1 MSLETELIV
10 HQSTVEALDASTS
23 PGIVCGGMDT
33 EWLTG
38 IWTLNDWVVEL
49 RMMLGITQGLIIHVL
64 DDQDRLPYYW
74 GWSPRTGYVEAV
86 HALPPDLPEP
96 IQTYPLLVQGQWAGM
111 LLLWEDTPPLTQ
123 ELPLLALSVQLTRLM
138 VQQQRMRLERMLLL
152 SSLSESPDSAQALM
166 QSVIALLNTHLP
178 LKGCFGILLDWQD
191 GNNPACYLGDLHRE
205 AAVIWHPLT
214 LQGRILGYLGAQSEN
229 WTEDVMEAL
238 GMLCQILSHRLAE
251 RLAHDAATAQSK
263 ALQVTLDQLQTAQL
277 QLIQS
282 EKLAVV
288 GQFVAGIAHEVNT
301 PLAAV
306 TSNNQLIQQLTAH
319 CTDLE
324 DIQPL
329 LELSANACERMRQT
343 VKNLKAFA
351 RLDHTE
357 EKTRVDV
364 WQSLL
369 DTLAI
374 LKGSIPPNV
383 RVELK
388 TPEELP
394 IWANGYAGLLNIVWM
409 NLLVNALH
417 AVERKPDGLLI
428 LRCWQDAEHVT
439 WVQVQDNGCGIP
451 AEIRHRI
458 FDPGFTTKGPGVGTG
473 LGLSLCLQ
481 MVQKHN
487 GELLVQSSPNK
498 GTCMTVRLPM
508 A

>member
-1 MSLETELIV
+1 MPEDTIL
-10 HQSTVEALDASTS
+10 HQSFEEDAPQEGFYS
-23 PGIVCGGMDT
+23 

-38 IWTLNDWVVEL
+38 VWTLGDWVVEL
-49 RMMLGITQGLIIHVL
+49 RTALNCQQGLVIHVL

-74 GWSPRTGYVEAV
+74 GWTPDYGYLEAT
-86 HALPPDLPEP
+86 HHLPPDLSDPL
-96 IQTYPLLVQGQWAGM
+96 QTYPLLVQGQWAGQ
-111 LLLWEDTPPLTQ
+111 LLLWDNIPQPRQ

-138 VQQQRMRLERMLLL
+138 VQQQRMRLERMLLI
-152 SSLSESPDSAQALM
+152 SSLSDTHTSAQSLM
-166 QSVIALLNTHLP
+166 QAVIDLLNTHLP
-178 LKGCFGILLDWQD
+178 LQGCFGLLKNSLHDEA
-191 GNNPACYLGDLHRE
+191 PACYLGALQPHQ
-205 AAVIWHPLT
+205 AVVWHPLVHNS
-214 LQGRILGYLGAQSEN
+214 QILGYLGAQSDN

-238 GMLCQILSHRLAE
+238 AMLCQILAHRLAE
-251 RLAHDAATAQSK
+251 RLAHDAVMAQSD
-263 ALQVTLDQLQTAQL
+263 ALKQTLDQLQTTQL

-306 TSNNQLIQQLTAH
+306 TSNNQLIQQLTASLP
-319 CTDLE
+319 DLQ

-329 LELSANACERMRQT
+329 LDLSAHACERMRQT

-357 EKTRVDV
+357 EKTTIDI
-364 WQSLL
+364 WQCVL
-369 DTLAI
+369 DTLSI

-388 TPEELP
+388 TPEQLP
-394 IWANGYAGLLNIVWM
+394 INVTGYAGLLNIVWM

-417 AVERKPDGLLI
+417 AVEKKPDGLLT
-428 LRCWQDAEHVT
+428 LRCWQDAKGCT

-451 AEIRHRI
+451 PEIRHRI

-481 MVQKHN
+481 MIQKHD
-487 GELLVQSSPNK
+487 GELLVQSSPQK
-498 GTCMTVRLPM
+498 GTCMTVCLP